1 MDCKEYYNIRN
12 QIKNG
17 DVILYKG
24 KNIISKLIRFFDK
37 SYYDHCGI
45 ITTISGRFFT
55 IDIINSSYHFVP
67 LSRRMKQYEEFCIL
81 RSVNKNHEQISNAV
95 NFIVDKFER
104 DIKFDILFFLKTLFF
119 KRTGIDL
126 FRVER
131 KNRIICSKL
140 CQYFFAKLD
149 ISTYKTCNL
158 ISPQDFIRLINDDEV
173 DLLFDL
179 SPKI

>member
-55 IDIINSSYHFVP
+55 IDIINSSYYFVP

-81 RSVNKNHEQISNAV
+81 RSVNKNDEQISNAV
-95 NFIVDKFER
+95 NFVVDKFER

-119 KRTGIDL
+119 KRTGVDL

-131 KNRIICSKL
+131 KNRIICSQL
-140 CQYFFAKLD
+140 CQYFFSKLD
-149 ISTYKTCNL
+149 ISNYKTCNL

>member
-24 KNIISKLIRFFDK
+24 KNIISKLIRFFDN

-55 IDIINSSYHFVP
+55 IDIKNSSYHFVP

-81 RSVNKNHEQISNAV
+81 RGVNKNSEQISQAV
-95 NFIVDKFER
+95 DFVVDKVER
-104 DIKFDILFFLKTLFF
+104 DIKFDIFFFLQTLFL

-126 FRVER
+126 FGVKR
-131 KNRIICSKL
+131 KNRIICSQL
-140 CQYFFAKLD
+140 CQYFFEKLD
-149 ISTYKTCNL
+149 ISNYKTCNL
-158 ISPQDFIRLINDDEV
+158 ISPQDFIRFINDDEV